1 MDHNTYGCHSHCDG
15 ESCANAIR
23 VKRVQVEDVLLRGPE
38 NGLAALLAPERV
50 DRMAREMQTYY
61 AERLREMQTRAVE
74 RRASC
79 RSSPRALSG

>member
-1 MDHNTYGCHSHCDG
+1 
-15 ESCANAIR
+15 